1 MGSPAGRAT
10 APSRTLRAVGGD
22 AAFGAMLRGY
32 RRAAGLSQEELA
44 ARAFVSTRA
53 ISDLER
59 GVNARPRMH
68 TALAL
73 ADGLG
78 LVGDERVAFV
88 GQARPADNE
97 AAADAL
103 VVPARARPPLTVDR
117 FVDDGCSLNELLKL
131 VDDASTRLVTLTG
144 PGGIGKTRLA
154 VELAHQLEGP
164 VAFVPLASLVDPAL
178 LAATVGQALAVEH
191 GPTRTHLESLIE
203 HVGARTLT
211 IVLDNLEQI
220 PDAAGDIATLLRS
233 CPALTV
239 VATSRV
245 PLRIA
250 GEHRFAVRPLD
261 VASDDPAARPSVQL
275 FLDRAAAVGAGSR
288 SDPADL
294 DAVAELCARLDGV
307 PLAIELAAARSRI
320 VAPAEMLRH
329 LDQVLDLLS
338 SGRSD
343 TPAQH
348 QSMRAA
354 LEWSYRLL
362 PPEAEEAFMALGVFA
377 AEASSDAAM
386 TVWGL
391 PSDSAPAFFD
401 IVETLADAHLISA
414 EPSGDGGIRIG
425 MFETTCQF
433 ARQKLEE
440 TDGGVLARR
449 RLAQWATDLVATAE
463 PALIGPDQGPWLDRL
478 DTELA
483 NLRTVARWLGEQE
496 GEDATESA
504 LQLAGGLAR
513 FWDIRSRWSE
523 GVAWLRDALGRP
535 GGPSAVRA
543 KAHKALGVM
552 HRCLGELDEAEAELA
567 QAVDLYGDAADALG
581 VASCLNN
588 RGVVA
593 LDRAEYERAAAL
605 FRQALEVCEAHGDE
619 QLQPLVLNNL
629 GLTTIEIGELR
640 EALRLC
646 RRSRRL
652 LAAHGN
658 VAMLSWPD
666 DNLATVLTMAGH
678 PHWAV
683 PIHERVIRHRLG
695 FGDESGFTWSLEAL
709 AAAWTATGETERAG
723 QALGFV
729 AAHRRRLGAVTVPH
743 LTALTARRSDALIA
757 RIGADRFAELWD
769 EGAEMGLQVVRGWF
783 AG

>member
-1 MGSPAGRAT
+1 M
-10 APSRTLRAVGGD
+10 GGD
-22 AAFGAMLRGY
+22 VAFGAMLRRY

-59 GVNARPRMH
+59 GVNARPRLH
-68 TALAL
+68 TAVAL

-78 LVGDERVAFV
+78 LDGDERDAFV
-88 GQARPADNE
+88 GQARPADPT
-97 AAADAL
+97 AADAL

-117 FVDDGCSLNELLKL
+117 FVDDGCSLNELVKL
-131 VDDASTRLVTLTG
+131 VGEASTRLVTLTG

-154 VELAHQLEGP
+154 VELAHRIEAP
-164 VAFVPLASLVDPAL
+164 VAFVALASLTDPAL
-178 LAATVGQALAVEH
+178 VAATVGQHLAVEH

-203 HVGARTLT
+203 HVGARSLTL
-211 IVLDNLEQI
+211 VLDNLEQI
-220 PDAAGDIATLLRS
+220 PDAAGDIATMLRS

-239 VATSRV
+239 VATSRM

-250 GEHRFAVRPLD
+250 GEHRFEVRPLD
-261 VASDDPAARPSVQL
+261 VGSDDPAARPSVQL
-275 FLDRAAAVGAGSR
+275 FLDRAAAVGALSG
-288 SDPADL
+288 PADL

-338 SGRSD
+338 SGRGD

-377 AEASSDAAM
+377 AKASSEAAM

-414 EPSGDGGIRIG
+414 ERADDGGIRIG

-440 TDGGVLARR
+440 ADGGVLARR

-483 NLRTVARWLGEQE
+483 NLRAVARWLGEQTS
-496 GEDATESA
+496 EDATEAA
-504 LQLAGGLAR
+504 LRLAGGLAR

-535 GGPSAVRA
+535 GGPAAVRA

-552 HRCLGELDEAEAELA
+552 HRCLGELDEAEAELT
-567 QAVDLYGDAADALG
+567 QAVDLYGEAGDPLG

-588 RGVVA
+588 RGVVS
-593 LDRAEYERAAAL
+593 LDRAEYERAAEL
-605 FRQALEVCEAHGDE
+605 FRQALEVCGAHGDE

-629 GLTTIEIGELR
+629 GLTTIETGQLR

-652 LAAHGN
+652 LADHGN

-678 PHWAV
+678 PHWAL
-683 PIHERVIRHRLG
+683 PIHERVIRHRLQ

-723 QALGFV
+723 RALGFV
-729 AAHRRRLGAVTVPH
+729 AAHRRRLGAVAVPH

-757 RIGADRFAELWD
+757 RIGTDRFNQLWD
-769 EGAEMGLQVVRGWF
+769 EGAELDPQVVRDWF
-783 AG
+783 TG